1 MSYYDVVKVV
11 QKSSESSVRYDVI
24 RTSYTAND
32 VWFTVAKF
40 VSEDDLV
47 GEFLPEHFRK
57 ESEAIYFAHQ
67 RVLQDIC
74 GETNE

>member
-40 VSEDDLV
+40 VSENDLV

-57 ESEAIYFAHQ
+57 ESEAIYF
-67 RVLQDIC
+67 VNKLK
-74 GETNE
+74 G

>member
-57 ESEAIYFAHQ
+57 ESEAIYFAYQ
-67 RVLQDIC
+67 RVLQDS
-74 GETNE
+74 

>member
-1 MSYYDVVKVV
+1 MSYYDVVKTV

-32 VWFTVAKF
+32 VWYTVAKF

-47 GEFLPEHFRK
+47 GEFLPENFRK
-57 ESEAIYFAHQ
+57 ESEAIYFAHK
-67 RVLQDIC
+67 RVLQDS
-74 GETNE
+74 

>member
-11 QKSSESSVRYDVI
+11 LESSESSVRYDVI

-32 VWFTVAKF
+32 VWYIVAKF
-40 VSEDDLV
+40 VSDDDLV

-57 ESEAIYFAHQ
+57 VDEAIYFAHQ
-67 RVLQDIC
+67 KVLQDS
-74 GETNE
+74 

>member
-32 VWFTVAKF
+32 VWFTV
-40 VSEDDLV
+40 
-47 GEFLPEHFRK
+47 
-57 ESEAIYFAHQ
+57 ESKI
-67 RVLQDIC
+67 
-74 GETNE
+74 NW

>member
-1 MSYYDVVKVV
+1 MSYYDVVKTI

-32 VWFTVAKF
+32 VWYTVAKF

-47 GEFLPEHFRK
+47 GEFLPENFRK
-57 ESEAIYFAHQ
+57 ESEAIYFAHK
-67 RVLQDIC
+67 RVLQDS
-74 GETNE
+74 

>member
-1 MSYYDVVKVV
+1 MSYYDVVKAV
-11 QKSSESSVRYDVI
+11 QKGSVRYDVI

-40 VSEDDLV
+40 VSENDLV

-57 ESEAIYFAHQ
+57 ESEAIYF
-67 RVLQDIC
+67 VNKLK
-74 GETNE
+74 G